1 MVAGGFSWPST
12 AFCSMAVYSSV
23 NGMGV
28 ALVPSALKVSRN
40 KGLWITRSF
49 RPARSSA
56 VLMGRRELV
65 TWRKPFSQKPR
76 PIRPLSGSMAS
87 SFWPKGPSSKA
98 SASASVLKV
107 SGRFSTPKGLIS
119 DISVDESG
127 IVISSV
133 PPRRAEVM
141 LTSLPRAPLANSLA
155 FILQALG
162 KVAHGLGL
170 RVVVAQANADLE
182 GVFLDL
188 GRDGGGKGGQQR
200 GSKRQ
205 GFSEGLELHGV
216 LSPLEWLTPLAR
228 PSAYAAFWGKPSWTQ
243 GEG

>member
-1 MVAGGFSWPST
+1 MVAGGFSCPST

-49 RPARSSA
+49 SPARSSA

-65 TWRKPFSQKPR
+65 TWRKPFSQNPS

-87 SFWPKGPSSKA
+87 SFWPKGPSSTA
-98 SASASVLKV
+98 SASASLLKV

-141 LTSLPRAPLANSLA
+141 LTSLPSEPLANSLA
-155 FILQALG
+155 FILPPLLACRRSAKWRTAWACGWSSLRPMPTL
-162 KVAHGLGL
+162 KVCSLTCAATGAV
-170 RVVVAQANADLE
+170 RAASSVAARAKD
-182 GVFLDL
+182 
-188 GRDGGGKGGQQR
+188 
-200 GSKRQ
+200 
-205 GFSEGLELHGV
+205 
-216 LSPLEWLTPLAR
+216 LAR
-228 PSAYAAFWGKPSWTQ
+228 VLNGMVSCLRWNG
-243 GEG
+243 